1 MNNREFIAA
10 LADDL
15 ARLPTLI
22 AAERVAHLRKLGP
35 YLDSLERRVNDYRP
49 EESFRRGDPGHP
61 DNDMG
66 M

>member
-1 MNNREFIAA
+1 MTNSEFLTT

-15 ARLPTLI
+15 ERLPTLI
-22 AAERVAHLRKLGP
+22 AADRVARLRNLAL
-35 YLDSLERRVNDYRP
+35 YVDSLERQVNEHRP
-49 EESFRRGDPGHP
+49 EETFRRGDPGHP